1 MSVNDLGNHDPNRH
15 RPTLDAVR
23 PLPDNQSRHYVGIYT
38 QQYIDEQCRAI
49 ALVLRTASLDPAIEQ
64 FKANYNN
71 NVNLWVGA
79 SNRLDRGIVS
89 NFTKWSSL
97 IAVFILDTM
106 AFTFTFYGLFE
117 TLLESQRAGVN
128 KNMLPPIDQTMLIV
142 SAAFVASF
150 VTIAIK
156 KLAEGSVKDKS
167 NKATIAY
174 FVTWTLFAIADFYYL
189 ASHGVVGVGV
199 IATGL
204 LIAMCAITKVHAHHN
219 PDDGSKALEGWDSGH
234 TQTYWYNQRLEAAY
248 EYAANWQQI
257 SGQPPQLS
265 FVRALLTNFQVVDAA
280 VLVQLGFGHIAPQ
293 TQTVYTAPPQSGA
306 SGAYGTPVVG
316 SASNPTGATSPNPS
330 PTTDS
335 TAEPLPTSDDI
346 VYDPSQVS
354 VPSQPSVANRVEPT
368 LSGAN
373 QPATRIVPTTA
384 NQAHPSVE
392 SARDEIQGETK
403 PVQQPQR
410 VGDSSKPTVVPIPE
424 SSIVPEN
431 IGVNPK
437 HGVEQPEAL
446 TASQQQGSSDTSKP
460 TESPTNAPTKSP
472 EDTLI
477 GSTSDE
483 TQGETKS
490 VHQPQGVGDSSNQA
504 SGPRPTSTTRQ
515 EDVAV
520 NPKHGVEQPEVRT
533 ASQPQGLSHTSKPT
547 EIPTIAPT
555 ASPEATMVG
564 STSGVTDSL
573 ARPATHSHDSAD
585 TAKNTVI
592 SKSDSTTKSEDIGVK
607 PTVDSVDA
615 EPSVSNFQETSSSET
630 TPRNDT
636 DTIER

>member
-1 MSVNDLGNHDPNRH
+1 MAMNDLGNNDPNRH

-23 PLPDNQSRHYVGIYT
+23 QLPDNQTRHYVGIYT

-49 ALVLRTASLDPAIEQ
+49 ALELRTTSLDPAIEQ

-117 TLLESQRAGVN
+117 TLVESQRAGVN
-128 KNMLPPIDQTMLIV
+128 KNMLPPIDQTTLIV

-204 LIAMCAITKVHAHHN
+204 LVAMCAITKVYAHHN

-248 EYAANWQQI
+248 EYATNWQKI
-257 SGQPPQLS
+257 SGQPPQVS
-265 FVRALLTNFQVVDAA
+265 FVRALLTNFQVVDSA

-293 TQTVYTAPPQSGA
+293 TQTVYTVPPQTGA
-306 SGAYGTPVVG
+306 LGSPAVG
-316 SASNPTGATSPNPS
+316 PTSNPTGVTSSNPS
-330 PTTDS
+330 PTTGS
-335 TAEPLPTSDDI
+335 NAELLPTPEDI

-354 VPSQPSVANRVEPT
+354 VPSQPSVANRVEPS
-368 LSGAN
+368 LQGSDQSRNPVA
-373 QPATRIVPTTA
+373 PTTA
-384 NQAHPSVE
+384 SPVRPLVD
-392 SARDEIQGETK
+392 SAPDEI
-403 PVQQPQR
+403 
-410 VGDSSKPTVVPIPE
+410 
-424 SSIVPEN
+424 
-431 IGVNPK
+431 
-437 HGVEQPEAL
+437 
-446 TASQQQGSSDTSKP
+446 
-460 TESPTNAPTKSP
+460 
-472 EDTLI
+472 
-477 GSTSDE
+477 
-483 TQGETKS
+483 QGETKS

-504 SGPRPTSTTRQ
+504 SVPRPESSTKQ
-515 EDVAV
+515 EEIVV
-520 NPKHGVEQPEVRT
+520 IPKHGVEQPEALT
-533 ASQPQGLSHTSKPT
+533 ASQSQGSSDTSKPT
-547 EIPTIAPT
+547 EVLTNAPT
-555 ASPEATMVG
+555 KSPEASLFGSTSDEIQGETNSVLQPQGVGYSSNQASVPRPESSTKQEDLAVNPNHGVEQPEALTASQSQGSSDTSKPTGVPTFAPTTLPEATLVG
-564 STSGVTDSL
+564 STSDGTSTL
-573 ARPATHSHDSAD
+573 PRPATPSHDSAD

-592 SKSDSTTKSEDIGVK
+592 SKSDSTTKSQDIGGK

-615 EPSVSNFQETSSSET
+615 EPSVSNFQEPSSSET